1 MDRNTIKPTLM
12 QLAEPEY
19 MCECGYKLYVYPQN
33 KNLPSVVTVV
43 ENLIG
48 QIIALVMEIKKIRRN
63 NYER

>member
-33 KNLPSVVTVV
+33 KKPTKCCYCGRKFDWSDYCFGNGNK
-43 ENLIG
+43 ED
-48 QIIALVMEIKKIRRN
+48 
-63 NYER
+63 